1 MDFSK
6 PPHYYDTF
14 ALRDASGHEAIMSTW
29 PFFRDSASRHAMKSM
44 SPVPVK
50 SCWNGMVAMP
60 AAPFTSKTPLR
71 FRGIPDSLAASHLEG
86 SECCLIHADNPL
98 TSQHGVY
105 VNPLVRVGYSGP
117 AYVAVNPIINW
128 LSPRTILQGLW
139 TNRLRRWTSSP
150 WLKERTVS
158 NRVAQWAALS
168 DENREPGQF
177 CIINEMQILHPWGWG
192 HV

>member
-1 MDFSK
+1 
-6 PPHYYDTF
+6 
-14 ALRDASGHEAIMSTW
+14 MSTW
-29 PFFRDSASRHAMKSM
+29 PFFRDSISRHAMKNM

-60 AAPFTSKTPLR
+60 AAPFIDKTPLR
-71 FRGIPDSLAASHLEG
+71 FRGIPDSLAASHLEA

-98 TSQHGVY
+98 TVQHGVY

-139 TNRLRRWTSSP
+139 TNRLRRWTSSS
-150 WLKERTVS
+150 WLKEKTVS
-158 NRVAQWAALS
+158 NRVARWATLA
-168 DENREPGQF
+168 DGNREPGQF
-177 CIINEMQILHPWGWG
+177 CVINEMQVLHPWGWG